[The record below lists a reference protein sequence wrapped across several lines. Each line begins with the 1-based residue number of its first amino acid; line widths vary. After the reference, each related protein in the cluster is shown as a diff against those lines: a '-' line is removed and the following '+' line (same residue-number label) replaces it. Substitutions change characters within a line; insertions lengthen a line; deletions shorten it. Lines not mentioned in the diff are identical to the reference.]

1 MERGKGQGAGDLP
14 RGTAHPAAG
23 VRLCGRRVRLR
34 RVACRFL
41 QAGNRRGEGQGAR
54 GRGPAS
60 GPLSLPRRG
69 ATLRAQG
76 SAPPRCP
83 PIPQGHVPLPA
94 FASCR
99 PEGNRRGEGQGAGDP
114 ASGHCSLPRR
124 GCDSAGAGFGSAALP
139 ANTPWPRHLP
149 LAPCPAFASCRPGI
163 GGARLKGQGTCL
175 GALLTP
181 RRGATLRAQGSAPP
195 RCLPIPHGRVTCP
208 LPPAPPLLP
217 AGRE

>member
-23 VRLCGRRVRLR
+23 
-34 RVACRFL
+34 
-41 QAGNRRGEGQGAR
+41 
-54 GRGPAS
+54 
-60 GPLSLPRRG
+60 
-69 ATLRAQG
+69 
-76 SAPPRCP
+76 
-83 PIPQGHVPLPA
+83 
-94 FASCR
+94 
-99 PEGNRRGEGQGAGDP
+99 
-114 ASGHCSLPRR
+114 
-124 GCDSAGAGFGSAALP
+124 CDSAGAGFGSAALP
-139 ANTPWPRHLP
+139 AASCRPGIGGARGRGKGQGTCLGATVTPARLCGRRRLRRVARQYPRATSLARFCLLQAGNRRGEGSGHCSLPRRGATLRAPGGSANTPWPRPLP